1 MKMGF
6 KFQTTERLSVDSF
19 FWETTTLLMI
29 HFQLCNFADCLHSH
43 TATLHLKIHNSD
55 TLNEKD
61 LKWNDM
67 NYKDCNMI
75 WNLAFSVE
83 LERKSIYLEI
93 WCWYTEFHVHVDDVP
108 KPCNLLLHWTSFH
121 FLELFR
127 FSDVCPVHDRLPDW
141 SSQELKL
148 CGGVI
153 KTWGWEFELDLEVC
167 TLYYRVRHGATFE
180 LLSVGGKCVCV
191 CVCVCGG
198 GNWKKLTMAP

>member
-6 KFQTTERLSVDSF
+6 KFQTTERLRVDSF

-43 TATLHLKIHNSD
+43 RATLHLKIHNSD

-108 KPCNLLLHWTSFH
+108 KPRNLLCYTEHPFIFWNCFVFLTSVQFMT
-121 FLELFR
+121 
-127 FSDVCPVHDRLPDW
+127 D
-141 SSQELKL
+141 SQIGPAKNF
-148 CGGVI
+148 V
-153 KTWGWEFELDLEVC
+153 
-167 TLYYRVRHGATFE
+167 
-180 LLSVGGKCVCV
+180 VG
-191 CVCVCGG
+191 
-198 GNWKKLTMAP
+198 